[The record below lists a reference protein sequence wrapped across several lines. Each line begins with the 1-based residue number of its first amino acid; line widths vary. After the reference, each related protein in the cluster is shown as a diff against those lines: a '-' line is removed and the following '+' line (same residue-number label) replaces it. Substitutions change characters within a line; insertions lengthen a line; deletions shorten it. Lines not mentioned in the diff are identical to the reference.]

1 MKEQAVVVLDS
12 VSKAFVIRKNR
23 ADSLKVKLVGW
34 MHPRHREKQERYW
47 ALRDLSLQVRSGEF
61 LGIIGPNGSG
71 KSTLLRLI
79 AGIFPCTQGRVTVR
93 GRVVPMIELGIG
105 FHPDLTGRENIYL
118 NTSLYGLS
126 QRETDMLFQHIVEF
140 SEIEEFIDQP
150 AKNYSMGMYM
160 RLGFS
165 AAVHLDPDIL
175 LIDEVLAV
183 GDEHFQKK
191 CLKKMEEL
199 HHQGT
204 TVVLVSHDL
213 ESIRTLCER
222 VCFLHEGKMVREGR
236 PDDIIGYYRQL
247 LERENALTIP

>member
-1 MKEQAVVVLDS
+1 MTEPVVLLKG
-12 VSKAFVIRKNR
+12 VSKAFVVRKNR
-23 ADSLKVKLVGW
+23 ADSLKVKLVGLF
-34 MHPRHREKQERYW
+34 HSRQREHRELFW
-47 ALRDLSLQVRSGEF
+47 ALRDISLKVEAGEF
-61 LGIIGPNGSG
+61 LGLIGPNGSG
-71 KSTLLRLI
+71 KSTMLRLI
-79 AGIFPCTQGRVTVR
+79 AGIFPCSKGRIESR

-126 QRETDMLFQHIVEF
+126 KGETDRLFQRIVDF

-150 AKNYSMGMYM
+150 AKNYSLGMYM

-191 CLKKMEEL
+191 CLKRMEEL
-199 HHQGT
+199 HGQGKSI
-204 TVVLVSHDL
+204 VLVSHDL
-213 ESIRTLCER
+213 ESIRRMCNR
-222 VCFLHEGKMVREGR
+222 VCFLREGR
-236 PDDIIGYYRQL
+236 IVAEGTPDHVIGRYQEF
-247 LERENALTIP
+247 LEKENSLQGS

>member
-1 MKEQAVVVLDS
+1 MKAEASVVLEG

-23 ADSLKVKLVGW
+23 ADSLKVKLVGLFQS
-34 MHPRHREKQERYW
+34 RHREHQELFW
-47 ALRDLSLQVRSGEF
+47 ALRGVFLRVNRGEF
-61 LGIIGPNGSG
+61 LGLIGPNGSG

-79 AGIFPCTQGRVTVR
+79 AGIFPCTQGRMEIR

-126 QRETDMLFQHIVEF
+126 KQETDGLFQRIVEF
-140 SEIEEFIDQP
+140 SEIGEFIDQP
-150 AKNYSMGMYM
+150 AKNYSLGMYM

-191 CLKKMEEL
+191 CLKRMEEIHSL
-199 HHQGT
+199 GK
-204 TVVLVSHDL
+204 TVIFVSHDL
-213 ESIRTLCER
+213 EIVRKMCSR
-222 VCFLHEGKMVREGR
+222 VCFLLEGR
-236 PDDIIGYYRQL
+236 ILSEGPPERVIADYHEF
-247 LERENALTIP
+247 LEKENSRNGP